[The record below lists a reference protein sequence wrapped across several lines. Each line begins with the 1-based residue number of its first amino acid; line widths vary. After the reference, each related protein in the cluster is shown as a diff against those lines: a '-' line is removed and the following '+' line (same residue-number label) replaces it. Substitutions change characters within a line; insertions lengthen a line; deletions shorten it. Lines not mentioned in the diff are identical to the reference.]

1 MSRPR
6 TKRKVTIKD
15 VAREADVSYSTVSRV
30 VNNYKYV
37 NPGTREKVIEAM
49 QRLGYIAN
57 QQARSLVKGRSQV
70 IGLLIHSFETSYVA
84 EIVRGID
91 DAIAEAQYDLLL
103 YTTHRRVERET
114 TYVSNIVHGLADGL
128 LVVLPR
134 GVESYMDSLS
144 KQNYPFVLIDY
155 QASSDDVYAVG
166 ATNWQGAYDAT
177 NHLIELGHRR
187 IGFITGDMFVGSS
200 EDRLN
205 GYRDALAAS
214 GLSYDPVLLYQGDF
228 FKPKGFDAG
237 RAFLMME
244 KPPTAIFA
252 SNDEMAFGAMEAA
265 LGLGYRVPEDVSI
278 VGFDDIPQT
287 LDSHPPLTTVR
298 QPLREM
304 GNTATK
310 LLLDLIEETGELET
324 PYIKL
329 PTELIVR
336 QSTASPD
343 DSTLLNHSR

>member
-1 MSRPR
+1 MNRSIM
-6 TKRKVTIKD
+6 KRKVTIKD

-37 NPGTREKVIEAM
+37 NPNTREKVTEAM
-49 QRLGYIAN
+49 ERLGYIAN

-70 IGLLIHSFETSYVA
+70 IGLLIHSFETSYVG

-91 DAIAEAQYDLLL
+91 DAIAEVQYDLLL
-103 YTTHRRVERET
+103 YTTHRRAERET

-134 GVESYMDSLS
+134 GVETYMDSLS

-155 QASSDDVYAVG
+155 QATSDGVCAVG
-166 ATNWQGAYDAT
+166 ATNWQGAFDAT
-177 NHLIELGHRR
+177 TYLIELGHRR

-205 GYRDALAAS
+205 GYRDALEAGKLPFDAD
-214 GLSYDPVLLYQGDF
+214 LIYQGDF
-228 FKPKGFDAG
+228 FKPTGFNAG
-237 RAFLMME
+237 RAFLGLE
-244 KPPTAIFA
+244 RPPTAIFA

-265 LGLGYRVPEDVSI
+265 LGKSYRVPEDLSI
-278 VGFDDIPQT
+278 VGFDDIPQAADT
-287 LDSHPPLTTVR
+287 HPPLTTVR

-304 GNTATK
+304 GTTATR
-310 LLLDLIEETGELET
+310 LLLDLIEEGGEPGASSLR
-324 PYIKL
+324 L
-329 PTELIVR
+329 PTELIIR
-336 QSTASPD
+336 QSTVSPAE
-343 DSTLLNHSR
+343 SVLHNPR

>member
-1 MSRPR
+1 MNRSIM
-6 TKRKVTIKD
+6 KRKVTIKD

-37 NPGTREKVIEAM
+37 NPNTREKVTEAM
-49 QRLGYIAN
+49 ERLGYIAN

-70 IGLLIHSFETSYVA
+70 IGLLIHSFETSYVG

-91 DAIAEAQYDLLL
+91 DAIAEVQYDLLL
-103 YTTHRRVERET
+103 YTTHRRAERET

-134 GVESYMDSLS
+134 GVETYMDSLS

-155 QASSDDVYAVG
+155 QATSDGVYAVG
-166 ATNWQGAYDAT
+166 STNWQGAYDAT
-177 NHLIELGHRR
+177 THLIKLGHRR

-205 GYRDALAAS
+205 GYRDALEAGKLPFDAD
-214 GLSYDPVLLYQGDF
+214 LIYQGDF
-228 FKPKGFDAG
+228 FKPTGFNAG
-237 RAFLMME
+237 RAFLGLE
-244 KPPTAIFA
+244 RPPTAIFA

-265 LGLGYRVPEDVSI
+265 LGKSYRVPEDLSI
-278 VGFDDIPQT
+278 VGFDDIPQAADT
-287 LDSHPPLTTVR
+287 HPPLTTVR

-304 GNTATK
+304 GTTATR
-310 LLLDLIEETGELET
+310 LLLDLIEEGGEPGASSLR
-324 PYIKL
+324 L
-329 PTELIVR
+329 PTELIIR
-336 QSTASPD
+336 QSTVSPAE
-343 DSTLLNHSR
+343 SVLHNPR